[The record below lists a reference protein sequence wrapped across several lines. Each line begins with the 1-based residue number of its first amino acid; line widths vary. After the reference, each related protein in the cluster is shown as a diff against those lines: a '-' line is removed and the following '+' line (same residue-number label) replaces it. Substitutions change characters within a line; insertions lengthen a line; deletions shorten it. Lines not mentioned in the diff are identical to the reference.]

1 MAIVGTEIHL
11 YQSATVNDTAS
22 NGGRISST
30 VIPTGQSN
38 SWWPNVTDT
47 QLTAGATQYRK
58 SFVRIDNASDEVGYN
73 LRVGLWK
80 PTPGEDAIYLFA
92 GTQTDLQ
99 SGISSPDLVG
109 AGTLDSSVIAGASS
123 IDVLVEDGAVIIF
136 RDGETIRISDQTTV
150 GGAGNAEFHVINGT
164 PTVDGD
170 VVTITLTGTLA
181 NAYSNTN
188 TYVSS
193 LLEQATVTGTTSNK
207 VVTSS
212 AGTFD
217 ETKVTVGNLGS
228 MYQQITLT
236 FTSATAYTATSDLVT
251 FSPSTGSINSTYA
264 PTNVGVGAAYVSIP
278 TTAFG
283 GTFAN
288 GDTVVFKT
296 TPPAMPIWEERVIP
310 SGASAIASQ
319 TRTLMIFVES

>member
-1 MAIVGTEIHL
+1 MAILGSEINL
-11 YQSATVNDTAS
+11 YQSTTVNDTSS
-22 NGGRISST
+22 NGGRITGT
-30 VIPTGQSN
+30 VITTGQSN

-47 QLTAGATQYRK
+47 QLTDGATQYRK
-58 SFVRIDNASDEVGYN
+58 SFVRIDNANDEVGYN

-80 PTPGEDAIYLFA
+80 PMPGDDAIYLFA
-92 GTQTDLQ
+92 GTQTDIQ

-109 AGTLDSSVIAGASS
+109 AGTLDSSVIAGASE

-136 RDGETIRISDQTTV
+136 RDGEKIRISDQTTV
-150 GGAGNAEFHVINGT
+150 GGSGNAEFHVIDGD
-164 PTVDGD
+164 PTIDGD
-170 VVTITLTGTLA
+170 VVTITLVGTLA
-181 NAYSNTN
+181 HNYSNTN

-193 LLEQATVTGTTSNK
+193 LLEQATVTGTVSDK

-236 FTSATAYTATSDLVT
+236 FTSATAYTATSDLVV
-251 FSPSTGSINSTYA
+251 FSPNTGTINATYA
-264 PTNVGVGAAYVSIP
+264 PTNISVGAAYVSIP
-278 TTAFG
+278 TSAFG
-283 GTFAN
+283 GTFAL

-310 SGASAIASQ
+310 SGSSVIASQ